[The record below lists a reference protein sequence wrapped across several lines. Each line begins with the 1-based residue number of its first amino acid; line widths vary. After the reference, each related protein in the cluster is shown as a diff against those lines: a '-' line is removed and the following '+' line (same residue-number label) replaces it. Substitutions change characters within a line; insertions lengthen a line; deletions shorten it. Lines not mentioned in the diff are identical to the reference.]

1 MTDTLT
7 ETGSSSSPSSPT
19 SSSPPPPGGR
29 VAEGLGRARGRLA
42 DLDRRFY
49 LWVVVIAFGGLVL
62 RLGVIWARPPCLVG
76 VADTSS
82 CFTDL
87 NDAAYYHDQA
97 NLFADHVWFRASNSL
112 VVDELTGG
120 THPTAF
126 HPPLYSLYL
135 GVVSW
140 FGGHSTTSHRVA
152 SAVLG
157 ALTVVLIGVLA
168 RKLAGRRAGWIAA
181 GVAAL
186 YPAFWINDTVLMSE
200 SMYALVLVIVALVA
214 YRSWEDPTSR
224 RRMFVLGA
232 AIGVAALT
240 RSEAVL
246 LLPFVAL
253 PLALG
258 ARGATREA
266 RIRLLVTATAALLL
280 VIGPWVLFN
289 LSRFEEPTL
298 LSTSTGTFL
307 HLGNC
312 DETYYDPN
320 QIGFPHPC
328 DVATGQPD
336 LEILDES
343 ERDAVLRERAIDYI
357 GDNLGRAPL
366 VAVVRAGRTFGL
378 WQPGRQVE
386 TDWRF
391 ENRGRASSAAG
402 MLAYYAALPFA
413 VAGGVVLWRRRVALS
428 PLVGMVALSVV
439 AVMGVHALT
448 RIRVS
453 ADIAI
458 VVLAAVAIEVLLRRY
473 FPGRGGLAFEDPPP
487 EAVPSSEAVAPG

>member
-1 MTDTLT
+1 MT
-7 ETGSSSSPSSPT
+7 ETETAAETAPRLSASTP
-19 SSSPPPPGGR
+19 GR
-29 VAEGLGRARGRLA
+29 VARGFHRARTGLA

-49 LWVVVIAFGGLVL
+49 VGVLMIALGGLGL
-62 RLGVIWARPPCLVG
+62 RIGMIRARPLCLVG
-76 VADTSS
+76 AVDTSS

-97 NLFADHVWFRASNSL
+97 NLFADHVWFRSSNSL
-112 VVDELTGG
+112 VVDELVGG

-135 GVVSW
+135 GAVSW
-140 FGGHSTTSHRVA
+140 LGGHSITSHRVA
-152 SAVLG
+152 SAFLG
-157 ALTVVLIGVLA
+157 AVTIVLIGVLA

-181 GVAAL
+181 GLAAL
-186 YPAFWINDTVLMSE
+186 YPALWINDTVLMSE
-200 SMYALVLVIVALVA
+200 SMFALMLVVVALVA
-214 YRSWEDPTSR
+214 YRSWEEPGSR
-224 RRMFVLGA
+224 RRMFALGG

-246 LLPFVAL
+246 LLPFVAM

-258 ARGATREA
+258 ARGLHREA
-266 RIRLLVTATAALLL
+266 RLRLLVTATAALTL
-280 VIGPWVLFN
+280 VLGPWVLFN

-298 LSTSTGTFL
+298 LSTSTGAFL

-312 DETYYDPN
+312 DATYYDPN

-336 LEILDES
+336 LEVLDES
-343 ERDAVLRERAIDYI
+343 EREAVLRERAVTYI

-366 VAVVRAGRTFGL
+366 VAVVRAARTFGF

-391 ENRGRASSAAG
+391 ENRGRAASAAG
-402 MLAYYAALPFA
+402 LLAYYAALPFA
-413 VAGGVVLWRRRVALS
+413 VAGGVVLWRRRVAVS
-428 PLVGMVALSVV
+428 PLAGMIALSVV
-439 AVMGVHALT
+439 SVMGVHALT
-448 RIRVS
+448 RVRVA
-453 ADIAI
+453 ADVAI
-458 VVLAAVAIEVLLRRY
+458 VVLASIGIEALVRRY
-473 FPGRGGLAFEDPPP
+473 FPRRGGLAFEGPPP
-487 EAVPSSEAVAPG
+487 DAAPSPEGAAPG